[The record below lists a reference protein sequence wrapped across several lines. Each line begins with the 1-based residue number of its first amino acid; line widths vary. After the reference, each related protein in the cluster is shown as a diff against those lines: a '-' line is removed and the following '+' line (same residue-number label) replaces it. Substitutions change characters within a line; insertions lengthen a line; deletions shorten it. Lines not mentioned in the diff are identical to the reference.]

1 MNELVVKK
9 QNFEKHV
16 AKLDNLSKQ
25 NRQLPELQVFQERTG
40 PFNWFAK
47 KVTGEEMNAFG
58 AQIQDNFI
66 MLNEKTNQFYKQFIE
81 IYNAF
86 ETLDKEYIAGIVG
99 AFNQAIDATKK
110 AEAAQKD
117 IENTLS
123 LLQKAVENM
132 TDFNKKVSSEL
143 SIIDCDNWKENAIKH
158 QRELDEVDA
167 KAEYIIKTVN
177 GYKDAHDQLIYELT
191 NNIKIKKKYN
201 RNLIICWSFSG
212 TLILINVLLV
222 VTFICLFLFGKI
234 SL

>member
-1 MNELVVKK
+1 M
-9 QNFEKHV
+9 
-16 AKLDNLSKQ
+16 S
-25 NRQLPELQVFQERTG
+25 G
-40 PFNWFAK
+40 I
-47 KVTGEEMNAFG
+47 G
-58 AQIQDNFI
+58 
-66 MLNEKTNQFYKQFIE
+66 FIE
-81 IYNAF
+81 MLYLWENSNF
-86 ETLDKEYIAGIVG
+86 SNKMSTQGKYIK
-99 AFNQAIDATKK
+99 ATPDM
-110 AEAAQKD
+110 AEA
-117 IENTLS
+117 
-123 LLQKAVENM
+123 V
-132 TDFNKKVSSEL
+132 
-143 SIIDCDNWKENAIKH
+143 IDCDNWKENAIKH